1 MYTKK
6 FWKSAAE
13 RAAKTAAQ
21 VAILTLAVGDNIGFD
36 VIDTNWG
43 DVASMSVGGAI
54 LSLLTSVV
62 SAPVGPKET
71 PSLVKE

>member
-43 DVASMSVGGAI
+43 DVASMSAGGAI